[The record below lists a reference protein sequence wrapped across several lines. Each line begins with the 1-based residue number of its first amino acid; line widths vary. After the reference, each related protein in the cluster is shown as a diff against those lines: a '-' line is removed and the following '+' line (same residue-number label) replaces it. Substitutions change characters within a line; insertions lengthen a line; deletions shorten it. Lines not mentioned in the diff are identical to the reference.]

1 MNIEIWK
8 EPIGK
13 YQEDRS
19 KGLVSLNR
27 RYIESFQTELK
38 TTLSAGKLEEANV
51 IQTKIKSLE
60 EEIVQLEKQAEIV
73 RSRPSKVD
81 APDFLVGKTVGF
93 TRGSDQALYY
103 FSFQEEGKA
112 LWLGTKNQAIART
125 YKPTEKPREFQLW
138 WESRP
143 NDSKYSILVSED
155 GKSAKVIELFGDGN
169 ISDAI
174 IEKTD

>member
-60 EEIVQLEKQAEIV
+60 EEIV
-73 RSRPSKVD
+73 
-81 APDFLVGKTVGF
+81 
-93 TRGSDQALYY
+93 
-103 FSFQEEGKA
+103 
-112 LWLGTKNQAIART
+112 
-125 YKPTEKPREFQLW
+125 
-138 WESRP
+138 
-143 NDSKYSILVSED
+143 
-155 GKSAKVIELFGDGN
+155 
-169 ISDAI
+169 
-174 IEKTD
+174 